1 MGGRN
6 SVKFVFFVMLMYQ
19 LIDAYIIHFDD
30 VYLLDWVRLEGQIAD
45 PVVRDYPIIFPNNRE
60 IIKSLDVF
68 IHVIHKNCLQEY
80 IHISWKKEKK
90 RKGNYIQK

>member
-1 MGGRN
+1 
-6 SVKFVFFVMLMYQ
+6 
-19 LIDAYIIHFDD
+19 
-30 VYLLDWVRLEGQIAD
+30 VYLPDWARLEGQIAN

-80 IHISWKKEKK
+80 IHISWKKKK
-90 RKGNYIQK
+90 KKIQLYSEIFIPTTSSSNHIMILS